1 MVASEPATAEVLA
14 TAPVAEETPA
24 TPVAVRVEVQ
34 ARASGAGGGPE
45 SVPPVTTAAKVFVPP
60 GEAPLPLAS
69 PTLSPVLTPAS
80 TARPAPPLSDP
91 ALARPGGP
99 GTSTPAIGTEAVLK
113 NEVLLKQLD
122 KLKEEVSAKP
132 GLTAKVAGTVT
143 VGAAV
148 SVGYLLL
155 TGRAL
160 LWLLL
165 ALTARSTWKQFDP
178 LEIDRIARHLRRLPA
193 HPRCRHPAVAI
204 GGRVLV
210 DHTHGR

>member
-1 MVASEPATAEVLA
+1 M
-14 TAPVAEETPA
+14 
-24 TPVAVRVEVQ
+24 
-34 ARASGAGGGPE
+34 
-45 SVPPVTTAAKVFVPP
+45 PP

-178 LEIDRIARHLRRLPA
+178 LEILNAWEKKRARGKAGAADAETLQS
-193 HPRCRHPAVAI
+193 
-204 GGRVLV
+204 LV
-210 DHTHGR
+210 ERNEDPGPTA